1 VDFTKDELSGHLQR
15 ILALNGS
22 DAGFFVLALHA
33 LIEAYVNSRSVHLAT
48 LPRFRDKMDE
58 LFYELNQ
65 YDGSAA
71 RVPELARRLS
81 REHYI
86 TNQVRHQFM
95 HLSREEALG
104 GIHNFLAFAA
114 VVGWEASE
122 LEQLSRSLD
131 LWQEESTPAE
141 RLMELEALRQ
151 RYRTLEAGNAAL
163 QQEVRLFRDSR
174 ATLEHVTTEIRHRDQ
189 ELQQLRQVLQE
200 RNATQD
206 QLRRQLWLAEE
217 ARKELEAQ
225 AETLTQASTYQL
237 YLERFTA
244 YTRTRADYER
254 SVMRLSPEQ
263 QIAAE
268 RVRDTGDY
276 LIRGAAGTGKTLVLL
291 HAMREALR
299 RDGGHLGFDPPDTVV
314 LLTYTSTLV
323 RFDRYL
329 TEILGARETP
339 LEITTVDRFLQ
350 QRLRQINP
358 RWDVDYHGPVLDG
371 AVQEATGLSTEEVR
385 YQIEDV
391 IFGGPTD
398 RERYLDPGAPG
409 GLRRE
414 VREIL
419 WKESEKIRQE
429 CIASGRLTR
438 NLSRLVILESLE
450 HQELLLVD
458 RMYVDEV
465 QDLAPVELKLLRRL
479 SRKGLVMAGDE
490 AQAIYQIGMS
500 FRQLGIG
507 ISGRTTVLRANYRN
521 TAEIAAFAHRLR
533 GAESEDDPLR
543 AHRHGPPPEVWIEQ
557 DRRASVAALV
567 RRTGFFIQNLQY
579 APENIGVLAPDS
591 ASVEEALRA
600 LQNSGFPTQDVRTRD
615 FDFRDTPGVRVSTL
629 HSAKGVEFSVVML
642 YVPHLPEELSRQFQN
657 LLHVAATRGM
667 DNLQIFITEEAQ
679 HTAFGAHILAASS
692 ASSASSA
699 GSASSASSAGS
710 AGSAGET
717 SGLV

>member
-1 VDFTKDELSGHLQR
+1 MDFTKEELSEHLRR
-15 ILALNGS
+15 ILALNGT

-33 LIEAYVNSRSVHLAT
+33 LIEAYVNQRSLHLAT

-58 LFYELNQ
+58 LFYELNH
-65 YDGSAA
+65 YDGAA
-71 RVPELARRLS
+71 AHVPELARRLS

-104 GIHNFLAFAA
+104 GIHNFLAFANA
-114 VVGWEASE
+114 VGWDAPE
-122 LEQLSRSLD
+122 LGQLGQSLS
-131 LWQEESTPAE
+131 LWEEETTPAD
-141 RLMELEALRQ
+141 RFMELEVLRQ
-151 RYRTLEAGNAAL
+151 QYHTLEAGNEAL
-163 QQEVRLFRDSR
+163 RQEVRLFRDSR
-174 ATLEHVTTEIRHRDQ
+174 ATLEQVTAEIRHRDQ
-189 ELQQLRQVLQE
+189 ELQQLRRVLQE
-200 RNATQD
+200 RNTAQD

-225 AETLTQASTYQL
+225 ANTLTQASTYQL

-263 QIAAE
+263 QLAAE
-268 RVRDTGDY
+268 RVRDHGDY

-299 RDGGHLGFDPPDTVV
+299 REGAHLEFDAPDEVV

-329 TEILGARETP
+329 TEILGAREVP

-350 QRLRQINP
+350 QRLRSVHPQ
-358 RWDVDYHGPVLDG
+358 WEVDFHAPQPDA
-371 AVQEATGLSTEEVR
+371 AVQEATGLSADEVR
-385 YQIEDV
+385 YHIEDV

-398 RERYLDPGAPG
+398 RERFFDHTTPG

-419 WKESEKIRQE
+419 WERAEVVRRE

-438 NLSRLVILESLE
+438 NLSRLLLLE
-450 HQELLLVD
+450 HLEQNPDAVEHLAVD

-465 QDLAPVELKLLRRL
+465 QDLAPVELKLLRRV

-507 ISGRTTVLRANYRN
+507 IAGRTTVLRANYRN
-521 TAEIAAFAHRLR
+521 TEEIATLAHRLR
-533 GAESEDDPLR
+533 SSTEEEDPVR
-543 AHRHGPPPEVWIEQ
+543 AHRHGPPPEVWVDQ
-557 DRRASVAALV
+557 DRRSSVAALV

-591 ASVEEALRA
+591 AAVDEALRA
-600 LQNSGFPTQDVRTRD
+600 LQNSGFPTQDVRGRD

-642 YVPHLPEELSRQFQN
+642 YVPHLPQALSRQFQN
-657 LLHVAATRGM
+657 LLHVAATRAM
-667 DNLQIFITEEAQ
+667 DNLQIFLTTDAQ
-679 HTAFGAHILAASS
+679 HTTPGARILAAATAGDAAATA
-692 ASSASSA
+692 ASTESQGAPDD
-699 GSASSASSAGS
+699 
-710 AGSAGET
+710 
-717 SGLV
+717 LD